1 MANSFYDNVCLFVS
15 RNLNVYAFRV
25 CVVLVWGLWKIGS
38 GFLLVWFRVE
48 LLFRQGLFWGCVK
61 VSWGTLG
68 F

>member
-1 MANSFYDNVCLFVS
+1 MC
-15 RNLNVYAFRV
+15 AFRV
-25 CVVLVWGLWKIGS
+25 CVVLVWGLWMFGS